1 LYDGKL
7 QTNWTEN
14 ASGNGVGE
22 YVYFDFI
29 DTYAVKQFYIYNG
42 SHYNEGVYKQNCR
55 PKTIT
60 LTFSDGSSERILL
73 QDTYEEQVFTLSR
86 YYYTDSVKLTID
98 EVYTGTKYL
107 DTIIAE
113 LDFVAYRP

>member
-1 LYDGKL
+1 
-7 QTNWTEN
+7 
-14 ASGNGVGE
+14 
-22 YVYFDFI
+22 
-29 DTYAVKQFYIYNG
+29 
-42 SHYNEGVYKQNCR
+42 
-55 PKTIT
+55 